1 MKALFLGVGEACDPG
16 HGNTSVLVSTP
27 AGATVLLDCGF
38 TAAHRFFAACAD
50 PDRLDAA
57 WISHFHGDHFFGIP
71 LLLLRFWDMGR
82 RRPLALVGQAGTE
95 EKIRALMEMAYP
107 GFMVKLGFT
116 LRFHETAPGTSLSL
130 AGLQWRTAPTLHS
143 QPNLGLL
150 LDDGRCR
157 LYYSG
162 DGRPGDEVAGLARG
176 CDLAIHEAFRIED
189 EVVGHG
195 SIAGCRRLKQKAG
208 IRRLALVHL
217 EGRVRRERR
226 EEIDAILARDQDL
239 FLPVEGDEL
248 EVGAAGPRGPARKR
262 PVPPDPP

>member
-1 MKALFLGVGEACDPG
+1 MKGLFLGVGEACDPG
-16 HGNTSVLVSTP
+16 HGNTSVLVNS
-27 AGATVLLDCGF
+27 AENAMVLLDCGF

-50 PDRLDAA
+50 PDRLDAV

-82 RRPLALVGQAGTE
+82 SRPLALVGQAGTE

-107 GFMVKLGFT
+107 GFMVKLGFA
-116 LRFHETAPGTSLSL
+116 LHFHETAPGTTLSL

-162 DGRPGDEVAGLARG
+162 DGRPGDAVADLVRD

-189 EVVGHG
+189 EVQGHG
-195 SIAGCRRLKQKAG
+195 SIAGCRRLKARAG
-208 IRRLALVHL
+208 IHRLALVHL
-217 EGRVRRERR
+217 EGRIRRQGRQ
-226 EEIDAILARDQDL
+226 EIEAILAQDPDL
-239 FLPVEGDEL
+239 LLPREGDSV
-248 EVGAAGPRGPARKR
+248 EVGRTS
-262 PVPPDPP
+262 